1 MQLRC
6 YRCGW
11 SFAIK
16 KEEIA
21 FAVEAL
27 EESGGVHYDVRCPRC
42 RHTNKIPLEQ
52 LQRAAPRIEEES
64 ETEETQGE
72 PSETE
77 GEMNETET

>member
-16 KEEIA
+16 NQEIL
-21 FAVEAL
+21 FAIEAL
-27 EESGGVHYDVRCPRC
+27 EKSGGVHYDVRCTRC

-52 LQRAAPRIEEES
+52 LKRFAPKVEEA
-64 ETEETQGE
+64 TEEKEVEEVQ
-72 PSETE
+72 TE
-77 GEMNETET
+77 EQSTEE